1 MTRSTLTVAIALLAA
16 LASPAFAGQFSCNAL
31 STKKIDCLEEIRS
44 IVTDRFTTR
53 YPASKYKLVVV
64 SGVGHYPNG
73 TFSGSASVWLSAPGQ
88 DSPEVA
94 SWAMHHFSSSKP
106 GEDALESEK
115 EAIRDATS
123 ELMIKLKMAEP
134 AKKKQAIRTT
144 GQCRDVQETE
154 LETVVRNVCDS
165 NMWGPTNCRDEASSE
180 PRTVTK
186 RVCD

>member
-1 MTRSTLTVAIALLAA
+1 LLAA
-16 LASPAFAGQFSCNAL
+16 LASPAFAGQFACNAL
-31 STKKIDCLEEIRS
+31 STKKIDCVEEIRS

-64 SGVGHYPNG
+64 SGVAHYPNG
-73 TFSGSASVWLSAPGQ
+73 AFSGSASVWLSAPGQ

-115 EAIRDATS
+115 EAIQGATR
-123 ELMIKLKMAEP
+123 EVMIKLGMAAP
-134 AKKKQAIRTT
+134 ATAKAKAKAYDPGLTFR
-144 GQCRDVQETE
+144 QCRNVPVEE
-154 LETVVRNVCDS
+154 METVVKNVCDAGTY
-165 NMWGPTNCRDEASSE
+165 GPTNCRDEASGVL
-180 PRTVTK
+180 RTVNK